1 MFGSV
6 SCRSNDFA
14 IAFSMIWKTERS
26 RLWRTS
32 SSSTRFRAMKP
43 RLLTSDPSSG
53 RTIRA
58 SKRKPR
64 GLFSV
69 IPHDPGL
76 LIRSLATRTCP
87 LELLFHLREPFSQVL
102 QSVVPVFPVPR
113 PGGVGFPPIHPHL
126 HRLVHGA
133 DDEADLD
140 RQKLDIHQLH
150 LDVAGDHDPFVE
162 NALQDVRQR
171 RACECVPHGLFRLHG
186 FHPLQEF
193 PKWAEINVEIFF
205 LKTKLLAQPPDLFGL
220 THEREAKP
228 FDLLLRERTRIH
240 PADGLFLQEFVEQ
253 LDEGQHELTEAVL
266 DIVGVDFHAGAP
278 HREGRTVLQVWR
290 TFRCHILHPP
300 TPTSSFSDS
309 SFLYPS
315 RSPSPCDSPSSSSS
329 PSSATNRSETA
340 SSRSSSTFSRASN
353 SFSVICPFSNSR

>member
-32 SSSTRFRAMKP
+32 SSSTRFRAMMP

-126 HRLVHGA
+126 HRLVP
-133 DDEADLD
+133 
-140 RQKLDIHQLH
+140 
-150 LDVAGDHDPFVE
+150 GDHDPFVE

-240 PADGLFLQEFVEQ
+240 PADGLFLQ
-253 LDEGQHELTEAVL
+253 A
-266 DIVGVDFHAGAP
+266 
-278 HREGRTVLQVWR
+278 
-290 TFRCHILHPP
+290 
-300 TPTSSFSDS
+300 
-309 SFLYPS
+309 
-315 RSPSPCDSPSSSSS
+315 
-329 PSSATNRSETA
+329 
-340 SSRSSSTFSRASN
+340 
-353 SFSVICPFSNSR
+353 